1 LKPELNTD
9 KACRLEDTLK
19 FCQERAY
26 KQRYLDENVAASVV
40 GIGGLVM
47 MIGKKP
53 EDGSFGMDGTE
64 VKDVSVE
71 MIGKE
76 VEDESVEDERYST
89 PSLILPVVGSNGNHR
104 RHGTSSVPRQSR
116 GSSAFP

>member
-40 GIGGLVM
+40 GIGGVVEM
-47 MIGKKP
+47 DGKKP
-53 EDGSFGMDGTE
+53 EGGSFGMDGTE
-64 VKDVSVE
+64 VKDGSVE
-71 MIGKE
+71 IVGEE

-89 PSLILPVVGSNGNHR
+89 PTLILPVIGSNGNHR
-104 RHGTSSVPRQSR
+104 RHGTLSVPRQSR
-116 GSSAFP
+116 GSSASP